1 MCSRARLRQSNSI
14 KSVRLNLDFQVEYMS
29 LVINQ
34 ETSSFGTNYVTLL
47 ILLFVWS
54 EWSYTLSWYD
64 PPSLDQVRKN
74 D

>member
-1 MCSRARLRQSNSI
+1 MCSRARFRQSNSI
-14 KSVRLNLDFQVEYMS
+14 KSVCLNLDFQVEYMS

-47 ILLFVWS
+47 ILLFMLS
-54 EWSYTLSWYD
+54 EWNYTLSWYD